1 MTILLI
7 PTFRAHNAIAMYRF
21 MSRSIIW
28 IAASSLLLAL
38 RPVYADF
45 GTGTIT
51 FDESSYTLYDWS
63 DTSTTSTVNV
73 ADDQAIGVDKA
84 FGVDTTGNGTDDVFV
99 RIGFSRTSDNDI
111 DATDISAVF
120 EDTSRNGVGYNAETN
135 SETARAY
142 ISGDVSW
149 ANPGVVVA
157 DAVESG
163 FETQAGAYF
172 IRSAENGDTGYS
184 RGTATDDDW
193 TQFIIEYS
201 GTAVTSATGEIWD
214 IDYSGVHERFD
225 VKAYSD
231 SAATTQIGSTQR
243 SPLGVDPT
251 DADSYD
257 AKPWAWSFDG
267 IGNIAKIVFTRT
279 ATTDA
284 AGNNLDSNNTQFPL
298 AFNNFNP
305 VSAIGYVTPEPSSLL
320 AFGGIFSL
328 AMLHRRRRSETV

>member
-1 MTILLI
+1 
-7 PTFRAHNAIAMYRF
+7 MYRNS
-21 MSRSIIW
+21 SRCSIW

-38 RPVYADF
+38 RPVHADF

-63 DTSTTSTVNV
+63 DTSTTSTVSV
-73 ADDQAIGVDKA
+73 ADDQAVGVDKA
-84 FGVDTTGNGTDDVFV
+84 FGVDTTGDGTDNVFV
-99 RIGFSRTSDNDI
+99 RIGFSRTADNNIDTTDI
-111 DATDISAVF
+111 DAVF
-120 EDTSRNGVGYNAETN
+120 EDTSRNGYNVEYTVTD
-135 SETARAY
+135 SPIEDARAY
-142 ISGDVSW
+142 LSGDVSW
-149 ANPGVVVA
+149 DSSRVVA

-163 FETQAGAYF
+163 FENQAGAYL
-172 IRSAENGDTGYS
+172 IRSAIDGDTGYS
-184 RGTATDDDW
+184 RGSATDDDW

-214 IDYSGVHERFD
+214 IDYSGVYERFD

-231 SAATTQIGSTQR
+231 SAATTQIGTTQR
-243 SPLGVDPT
+243 SPLGVVPT
-251 DADSYD
+251 LADSYD

-284 AGNNLDSNNTQFPL
+284 AGNNLDTNNTQFPL

-305 VSAIGYVTPEPSSLL
+305 VSAIGYITPEPSSIL
-320 AFGGIFSL
+320 ALGGLFSL
-328 AMLHRRRRSETV
+328 TFLHRRRRSETV

>member
-1 MTILLI
+1 MFFKRSSVVILLTTI
-7 PTFRAHNAIAMYRF
+7 SVI
-21 MSRSIIW
+21 
-28 IAASSLLLAL
+28 LL
-38 RPVYADF
+38 PGGEVHADW
-45 GTGTIT
+45 GAGTIT

-63 DTSTTSTVNV
+63 DTSTTSTVSV

-84 FGVDTTGNGTDDVFV
+84 FGVDTTGDGTDNVFV
-99 RIGFSRTSDNDI
+99 RIGFSRTADNDI
-111 DATDISAVF
+111 DTTDINAVF
-120 EDTSRNGVGYNAETN
+120 EDTSRNGYNVEYTVTDSPIENAK
-135 SETARAY
+135 AY
-142 ISGDVSW
+142 SSNDVSW
-149 ANPGVVVA
+149 DSSRIVA

-163 FETQAGAYF
+163 FENQAGAYL
-172 IRSAENGDTGYS
+172 IRSAKDGDAGYS
-184 RGTATDDDW
+184 RSVSNDNW

-214 IDYSGVHERFD
+214 IDKSDVYERFD

-284 AGNNLDSNNTQFPL
+284 AGNNLDNTNYQFPL

-305 VSAIGYVTPEPSSLL
+305 VSAIGYITPEPSSIL
-320 AFGGIFSL
+320 AFGGLFSL
-328 AMLHRRRRSETV
+328 TFLHRRRRSETV

>member
-1 MTILLI
+1 
-7 PTFRAHNAIAMYRF
+7 MYRNS
-21 MSRSIIW
+21 SRCSIW

-38 RPVYADF
+38 RPVHADF

-63 DTSTTSTVNV
+63 DTSTTSTVSV

-84 FGVDTTGNGTDDVFV
+84 FGVDTTGDGTDNVFV
-99 RIGFSRTSDNDI
+99 RIGFSRTADNDI
-111 DATDISAVF
+111 DSTDINAVF
-120 EDTSRNGVGYNAETN
+120 EDTSRNGYNVEYTQTY
-135 SETARAY
+135 SPIEDARAY
-142 ISGDVSW
+142 LSSDVSW
-149 ANPGVVVA
+149 DSSRKVA

-163 FETQAGAYF
+163 FENQAGAYL
-172 IRSAENGDTGYS
+172 IRSAKDGDTGYS
-184 RGTATDDDW
+184 RGSEADDDW
-193 TQFIIEYS
+193 TQFIIEYK

-214 IDYSGVHERFD
+214 IDYSTVYERFD

-231 SAATTQIGSTQR
+231 YNATTQIGSTQR
-243 SPLGVDPT
+243 SPLGVDAA

-267 IGNIAKIVFTRT
+267 IGDIKKIVFTRT

-284 AGNNLDSNNTQFPL
+284 AGTTLDTTNAQFPL

-305 VSAIGYVTPEPSSLL
+305 VSAIGYFTPEPSSLL
-320 AFGGIFSL
+320 AFGGIVSL
-328 AMLHRRRRSETV
+328 AMLRRRRRSEPV